1 MAAPRGSL
9 LNHALGRL
17 PTLIDALLVTGRI
30 RADGRYL
37 RHGAREVDAQMSVK
51 VVVRAVL
58 RAMGHGVRGRHV
70 HTAIRK
76 DDPHR
81 LGIPGVT
88 AKGLFQV
95 CGILRRQ
102 RLGVRMG
109 AQGEHMHLPA

>member
-37 RHGAREVDAQMSVK
+37 CHGAREVDAQMPVK

-88 AKGLFQV
+88 AKGLVQV